1 MFEFK
6 SATGSVEFIITERH
20 EYEYEE
26 VVEEVE
32 IGEEAVEEGGGG
44 TVDVDEVASGLRR
57 TTSSRLA
64 AALELA

>member
-1 MFEFK
+1 M
-6 SATGSVEFIITERH
+6 
-20 EYEYEE
+20 
-26 VVEEVE
+26 E

-64 AALELA
+64 EPLNSRLRDTPTSLRGGRRRRITTLYPMGT